1 MVYLYYQFTFKQ
13 RNNDKNIYIAHNG
26 YIRKLS
32 LNILFLPF
40 ITLQIGEYINIEAFL
55 YHDAGTIIKYCKQK
69 NENNMIYYK
78 IRSQQNVYY
87 NLNYY
92 QIQIVHHQKN
102 IYHQLDLH

>member
-32 LNILFLPF
+32 LNIHNEDLYYFLPSF

-78 IRSQQNVYY
+78 ISTTKCV
-87 NLNYY
+87 L
-92 QIQIVHHQKN
+92 
-102 IYHQLDLH
+102 